1 MPGICSTVCSY
12 VCSPCVLVKNLL
24 CGQPKKVKVDD
35 ATTAD
40 DFNDPRF
47 DVEYGTGRGDG
58 VFAKPY
64 VDAFSDDE
72 DDDDDDQHGN
82 FQASLSARVDDSSA
96 SAADHLSPIPAAQ
109 PEAGFD
115 IADPSVALLSMEQ
128 DLDSFLENMRNSNAD
143 LEGDMLSGDS
153 SDSESHSD
161 SRSISRSRS
170 SSNASERP
178 SQTQTLEAE
187 AQYVKEDENDEEGS
201 YHDEPDESANI
212 SNDLNAMYK
221 DLSDSDE
228 EAEDD
233 GEASSVEEEHQ
244 ESTSQVLIDIDNS
257 AATN

>member
-1 MPGICSTVCSY
+1 
-12 VCSPCVLVKNLL
+12 
-24 CGQPKKVKVDD
+24 
-35 ATTAD
+35 
-40 DFNDPRF
+40 
-47 DVEYGTGRGDG
+47 
-58 VFAKPY
+58 
-64 VDAFSDDE
+64 
-72 DDDDDDQHGN
+72 
-82 FQASLSARVDDSSA
+82 
-96 SAADHLSPIPAAQ
+96 
-109 PEAGFD
+109 
-115 IADPSVALLSMEQ
+115 
-128 DLDSFLENMRNSNAD
+128 
-143 LEGDMLSGDS
+143 MLSGDS